1 MTLPDASSDDA
12 ILRETAARWIVRR
25 DRGLSAS
32 ESIEYEL
39 WLAADPR
46 HAEAIR
52 SAGGAW
58 SRLDRIPE
66 GLAQATLEAATQRRR
81 FWRRS
86 LTFGALAAAAVV
98 ALAIRIHWPIAQ
110 PTSSPPVRTATTL
123 LAAGPRMLTLG
134 DGTSACLNTNSE
146 LIEQFTASER
156 RVLLTHG
163 EAHFTVTKDASRPFV
178 VVAGTLQVRAV
189 GTAFNV
195 NLTSHQVEVLVTEG
209 KVQLATTPADAS
221 SSAPSAEA
229 TPLLQAGQRAIVSEP
244 ASRGPR
250 NEPAIVITQ
259 VNEAAIA
266 QTLAW
271 QDDLIR
277 LGGATLAEI
286 VTVFQRRSG
295 HRIVLAD
302 PALAALRIGGRFRAD
317 DVEGFANL
325 LATAYGID
333 MHRADDGSFVLQ
345 KRKVDS
351 R

>member
-1 MTLPDASSDDA
+1 MTPPDASSDDA
-12 ILRETAARWIVRR
+12 SLRETAARWIVRR
-25 DRGLSAS
+25 DRGLSAG

-46 HAEAIR
+46 HAEAIQR
-52 SAGGAW
+52 TGGAW

-66 GLAQATLEAATQRRR
+66 GLALATLEAGTRRRR

-86 LTFGALAAAAVV
+86 LISGSLAAAAVLT
-98 ALAIRIHWPIAQ
+98 LAVRISWPVGQ
-110 PTSSPPVRTATTL
+110 PPPSPSVRTATTL
-123 LAAGPRMLTLG
+123 LAAGPRLLTLG
-134 DGTSACLNTNSE
+134 DGTSACLNANSE
-146 LIEQFTASER
+146 LVEQFTASER
-156 RVLLTHG
+156 RVVLLQG

-178 VVAGTLQVRAV
+178 VVAGNLQVRAV

-209 KVQLATTPADAS
+209 KVQLATTPAEAPASAS
-221 SSAPSAEA
+221 SPVAS
-229 TPLLQAGQRAIVSEP
+229 PLLQAGQRAIVSEP
-244 ASRGPR
+244 APGGSRT
-250 NEPAIVITQ
+250 EPAIVITQ
-259 VNEAAIA
+259 VNDAAIA
-266 QTLAW
+266 RTLAW

-317 DVEGFANL
+317 DVEGFATL